1 MSKVIKIRSM
11 EFHVARKARDKY
23 QFDQSLFMLRGN
35 VIFANFHAARVF
47 AQRMNAQRDLARFP
61 EQAVKAAQINAMGLI
76 DEIMH
81 FMIGQYLAEVRPG
94 AIAQALQD
102 MTAKCGAEAVDATLL
117 HFAEEFPPLAVYRDG
132 QMTAD
137 YLPGSTEG
145 VPNREILL
153 EELLLLWLEN
163 DNLAM
168 KQFKELFDATR
179 LEKKTV
185 YLDIMTR
192 LQQFFED
199 SPSMGNEQISLIEL
213 LRRPARVSPHSLTGQ
228 LEYML
233 GQWAPL
239 LSNSRYLFRI
249 LNSLDFVKEEEKP
262 IFLGPGPAQVYD
274 FRGSYPETESF
285 SMDKDWMPNL
295 VLMAKNT
302 YVWLDQLAKK
312 YKRSITKLDEIP
324 DEELD
329 ELARRGFTGL
339 WLIGLWERS
348 KASQQIKQM
357 MGNPDAVASAY
368 SLYDYACAADLGGDA
383 ALEGLRNRAW
393 QRGIRLASDMVPN
406 HVGIDSRWVIEH
418 PDWFVSVEH
427 SPFPSYTFD
436 GPNLSTDE
444 RVGIYLE
451 DHYYTKQDAAVVFKR
466 VDLWTGDTRYIYHG
480 NDGTSMP
487 WNDTAQLDYLNP
499 EVREAVLQTIVHVAR
514 NFPIIRFDA
523 AMTLAKKH
531 IQRLWFPEPGNGGAI
546 PSRSEHGLTR
556 DQFDAAIPTEFW
568 RDVVDRVAAEAPDT
582 LLLAEAFWLMEGYF
596 VRTLGMH
603 RVYNS
608 AFMNM
613 MRDEDN
619 AKYRSVIKNT
629 IEFDPEI
636 LKRYVNFMNNPDERT
651 SIEQFGDGDKYFG
664 ICTML
669 STLPGLPMFGHG
681 QVEGFSEKYGMEY
694 RRAYWDEVPNEW
706 LIQRHVREIFPLLHR
721 RRIFAGEE
729 NFLLYDCFTADG
741 SVNEDV
747 YAFSNR
753 AGGESGLVL
762 YHNRYS
768 SARGWIRTSAAFT
781 VKHADGSKTLAQK
794 TLADG
799 LGLEYGADK
808 YTIFDDAITGQEFI
822 RRNNELHERG
832 LYVELEAYKTH
843 VFLDF
848 RQVTDDEQH
857 RYAYLHDYLN
867 GRGVPSIENAMLEV
881 ILRSVLQPYQALL
894 NPATVAAFHSARSLT
909 DNAELLSDLAAQ
921 KTALHTAIVSFV
933 ADDHRRKSAAELPIA
948 TPIDD
953 WAKFAVALALPDE
966 ELKDASTSATLFGWL
981 VVHDLARGLTESD
994 IPGESRSLLDEW
1006 QLGRIMRGVL
1016 LESGLSEDATTRAM
1030 TAIELMTEHQC
1041 WYEQPLAGQVGAQQ
1055 LIGTMLRDEAI
1066 QRALQ
1071 VNRYQDI
1078 LYFNKEAYERL
1089 LAWMLLIAKVNLRSA
1104 HAAEA
1109 DITRCKT
1116 LLATLREAA
1125 ERAGYQVGK
1134 LLDMPMM

>member
-11 EFHVARKARDKY
+11 EFHVARRARDRY
-23 QFDQSLFMLRGN
+23 AFDAALFSLRGN

-61 EQAVKAAQINAMGLI
+61 EQAVKAAQLNALGLI

-81 FMIGQYLAEVRPG
+81 FMIGQYLATVRPG
-94 AIAQALQD
+94 AMGQAVQQLG
-102 MTAKCGAEAVDATLL
+102 TRYGAEALDTTLL
-117 HFAEEFPPLAVYRDG
+117 RFAEEFPPLAVYRAE
-132 QMTAD
+132 QSAEE
-137 YLPGSTEG
+137 YLTGSSEG
-145 VPNREILL
+145 IPNREILL

-163 DNLAM
+163 DNPAM
-168 KQFKELFDATR
+168 KQFRELFDSAE
-179 LEKKTV
+179 LEKKTS
-185 YLDIMTR
+185 YRDILTG
-192 LQQFFED
+192 LEQFFEGE
-199 SPSMGNEQISLIEL
+199 PTMGRENASLIAL
-213 LRRPARVSPHSLTGQ
+213 LQRPSRVSPHSLTGQ

-239 LSNSRYLFRI
+239 LTDSRYLFRI

-274 FRGSYPETESF
+274 FRGQYPETEQF
-285 SMDKDWMPNL
+285 SMDRDWMPNL
-295 VLMAKNT
+295 VLLAKNT
-302 YVWLDQLAKK
+302 YVWLDQLSRK
-312 YKRSITKLDEIP
+312 YSRAITKLDEIP

-329 ELARRGFTGL
+329 DMARRGFTGL

-348 KASQQIKQM
+348 QASQRIKQM
-357 MGNPDAVASAY
+357 MGNSDAVASAY
-368 SLYDYACAADLGGDA
+368 SLYDYACAADLGGDV
-383 ALEGLRNRAW
+383 ALEGLRSRAW

-418 PDWFVSVEH
+418 PDWFVSVKE

-436 GPNLSTDE
+436 GPNLSSDE

-451 DHYYTKQDAAVVFKR
+451 DHYYTCQDAAVVFKR
-466 VDLWTGDTRYIYHG
+466 VDMWTGDTRYIYHG

-499 EVREAVLQTIVHVAR
+499 EVREAVIQTILHVAR

-546 PSRSEHGLTR
+546 PSRAEHSMTR
-556 DQFDAAIPTEFW
+556 DKFDAAIPTEFW

-651 SIEQFGDGDKYFG
+651 AIEQFGDGDKYFG

-694 RRAYWDEVPNEW
+694 RRACWNEEPKEW

-721 RRIFAGEE
+721 RHIFAEDR
-729 NFLLYDCFTADG
+729 NFLLYDCFTPDG

-747 YAFSNR
+747 FAFSNR
-753 AGGESGLVL
+753 AGNESGLVL
-762 YHNRYS
+762 YHNRYAT
-768 SARGWIRTSAAFT
+768 ARGWIRTSAAFT
-781 VKHADGSKTLAQK
+781 VKHADGSKSLQQRTLAEG
-794 TLADG
+794 LA
-799 LGLEYGADK
+799 LEPGADN
-808 YTIFDDAITGQEFI
+808 YTIFADAITGQEFI

-857 RYAYLHDYLN
+857 RYGYLHDYLN
-867 GRGVPSIENAMLEV
+867 GRGVPSIENALLEV
-881 ILRSVLQPYQALL
+881 ILQSVLQPYQALL
-894 NPATVAAFHSARSLT
+894 NPATIAAFHTARALP
-909 DNAELLSDLAAQ
+909 DNAEL
-921 KTALHTAIVSFV
+921 V
-933 ADDHRRKSAAELPIA
+933 AELTGKMA
-948 TPIDD
+948 ALRTAVREFADKETVAVDSAIDD
-953 WAKFAVALALPDE
+953 GALFTAALALPDP
-966 ELKDASTSATLFGWL
+966 ELDDAATSATLYGWL
-981 VVHDLARGLTESD
+981 IVHDLARELTAVE
-994 IPGESRSLLDEW
+994 IAGESRSLLDEW
-1006 QLGRIMRGVL
+1006 QLGRILRSTL
-1016 LESGLSEDATTRAM
+1016 LATGLSEDAATRAM
-1030 TAIELMTEHQC
+1030 TAIELLTEHQR
-1041 WYEQPLAGQVGAQQ
+1041 WYAQPLAGQVSGQQ
-1055 LIGTMLRDEAI
+1055 LLASMFREEAI

-1071 VNRYQDI
+1071 VNRYQEI
-1078 LYFNKEAYERL
+1078 LYFNKEAYQRL
-1089 LAWMLLIAKVNLRSA
+1089 LSWMLLTATIKLRA
-1104 HAAEA
+1104 EKAPAEQITRLQTLQTTLRQAAEQ
-1109 DITRCKT
+1109 
-1116 LLATLREAA
+1116 A
-1125 ERAGYQVGK
+1125 EYQVGT
-1134 LLDMPMM
+1134 LLDMVVV